1 MKVVDERPEK
11 TLGYRG
17 PAQLSKGAEI
27 TTDQDVGK
35 VFDQKIREGLSRKG
49 FVPISLSQD
58 SLRSLKIEIRSLKYY
73 TSTGFWTGGIHTKT
87 SLKAIAKNSGKE
99 YEQFYRGG
107 NEERVLVVPFAE
119 ENEKLINMAISE
131 ILQKLFSDEA
141 LLKFLAN

>member
-1 MKVVDERPEK
+1 VILNPDLIVIENNIGHGNEVGVKVVDERPEK

-73 TSTGFWTGGIHTKT
+73 TSTGF
-87 SLKAIAKNSGKE
+87 
-99 YEQFYRGG
+99 
-107 NEERVLVVPFAE
+107 
-119 ENEKLINMAISE
+119 
-131 ILQKLFSDEA
+131 
-141 LLKFLAN
+141 